1 MRLRLSVIDQI
12 ANCKYKYI
20 AKCGFSITGTI
31 WYVAAKPGQ
40 TLSLTETLF
49 PGSNSGVPQ
58 NKLVNMTFDC
68 TTKQLDVHIEIIA
81 GVEVIPQIL
90 SFSNLILSLRV
101 TLGIPPHFH
110 IIILSANAQLFS
122 MNTFVAVEYKLDSKK
137 IAIKGVPTDTT
148 SLNMQKA
155 LQAVSGASLKVPSS
169 MSMISQVKFL
179 GQVENG
185 VTTIAIKGMSGESAV
200 TVLLQKSSSTK
211 NAALIADIHNF
222 NLASFVK
229 TALNIDI
236 TGIPLF
242 GTLTMSRVGFSA
254 ATGKITSSLLPQI
267 YMPGSPLETFGN
279 TLPSGVSAY
288 FTVNIA
294 GVSVNA
300 TFSAHK
306 FAFKVPKTPPL
317 SVKQLLDQIP
327 KLSSPNS
334 LPKIVTDILNS
345 KLSGFIYDP
354 ESKFLK
360 FGLMI
365 PELTIVP
372 NILKLT
378 NVNFILSAMIGQN
391 PSIQTLKFSGTWKFN
406 TVHLTTSIDYDGQK
420 KFFQVKATPESSGTP
435 LSIAAL
441 VKNVAGVGGKLPSVL
456 TSLTLN
462 SVVGHVYNN
471 GKYFLVMSG
480 TVSGGKLYL
489 LFYKDAEGVKVGIAA
504 SLQSFELS
512 TLVQSTTGVDIS
524 SVPYFGSLVVP
535 AMAISITSGVIKSP
549 VLPHLF
555 GEGSPLLVYG
565 DTLPAGV
572 TSQFDLDIGNVKGA
586 AAKFFNGV
594 LSFQIPKS
602 FNFSVLTL
610 ASQIPG
616 ISNTMQTL
624 PAQIRN
630 ILGATV
636 TSFSFNSTSKDLS
649 IAASLSRLTL
659 VSGFLSISNV
669 SLSYDGTLGKTLSTR
684 MLIFS
689 GTWEISEYAIFTS
702 VIYNGATKE
711 LTITSQSSEG
721 KDLSISNVLE
731 SLAGTTVPLP
741 PVMSS
746 FTFTGITGKT
756 ANGTTVIVL
765 NGRVEGGKIS
775 AVFQKNH
782 SGLAGAVVVD
792 ISNFKLAKL
801 VKSATGTNIS
811 AIPFFGSLEIPEL
824 RFAASTNNITT
835 PILGELAGTSSALEW
850 FKMGILKG
858 VSGRF
863 VIQIG
868 NVSRVAVNLVHSR
881 LKFKV
886 PARSSLSLGTVLSTM
901 PKVKGIVSSLPSQLR
916 SVLNAKVAT
925 FSYDPSSKELHFIGS
940 LNSTVE
946 IIPHFL
952 SLSSLK
958 ISLVLVLGQS
968 KHIKTFEFR
977 GDWMLKNL
985 LIHTGVSYN
994 RKENRLN
1001 ITGELNP
1008 TSGGINI
1015 QELITALSGKSLSIP
1030 SVLSSVKLSKLSG
1043 NKIGNVTCIAL
1054 SGSVGNGHI
1063 FLIYQKSPSGSAV
1076 AVAADIPKFK
1086 FSTLVSSATGIDISN
1101 IPFFGQLVISHIG
1114 FTIASKHINNPL
1126 LTTIFPPNSFL
1137 DKVGESISKGITAS
1151 FTVDIADVKGIVA
1164 DFAKGELNLHVPKTI
1179 DLSLINILS
1188 VTDLKSVID
1197 SLPRTIRDIGS
1208 TKLHKLYFVP
1218 STKELQLTGSLE
1230 SLTIIPNFLTLQNIT
1245 FDFAGTI
1252 GNDSQVKFAKL
1263 KGDWIFNTL
1272 AFTTEVFYENKLL
1285 LIKGSPSQN
1294 KSLNVKNI
1302 IEGLKGRN
1310 LNIPSALNALM
1321 FTQVI
1326 GKIQDCTFSI
1336 VLLGEIGTKADV
1348 AIVYKRS
1355 KNNKIISFAADI
1367 QKFQLSEL
1375 VKAGTGIDISSVPF
1389 FGKLT
1394 IPALSF
1400 IVSSKQFSTAS
1411 LPNLNVAGVHVPKQ
1425 LLLAS
1430 VPAGVKGRFLADIGS
1445 ARGVISDFS
1454 NKILKIKVPS
1464 SVSLSLKN
1472 LFSVAPEI
1480 QSTFDFLPSRV
1491 KEILNAKIRKLTF
1504 NPVSKNLFISL
1515 SLDTLTL
1522 VPNSMSI
1529 KDLNISLD
1537 TSLASTTD
1545 QLPVQDMQMTDL
1557 QTYRDLIAQDQA
1569 ISVNTLDISAL
1580 WVIRG
1585 IKVKISLKYDKQ
1597 QKLFKIHGNGNSND
1611 SISIADIIKG
1621 FSGSSLPVPSI
1632 LSSIK
1637 LSKVIAISSDNVTT
1651 IILTAAAGTA
1661 NVYLVFQ
1668 KTQSSSVMAIAAEM
1682 HAVKVVDLIKTAT
1695 GLNLGGVPFIRS
1707 IVVSSMAFSA
1717 STNPINTPLLATTFN
1732 PDGPLHTYGTTLPK
1746 GVTAHFE
1753 IQIAGKTCVAV
1764 SYQNKTL
1771 TFDIP
1776 SKVNLSF
1783 SELLS
1788 EIQSLN
1794 AVIKSLPS
1802 PISDLLSS
1810 RLIAMEFDATTKT
1823 LSVAASLDK
1832 LTIIPKVMEVNNI
1845 EVQFVAILSSINGS
1859 LQSLDFSADWV
1870 LRNVHIRVK
1879 VSYDKES
1886 KRLVFAAI
1894 PKQALS
1900 IQTFINRLTGT
1911 HIPPSVIN
1919 SVKLVKI
1926 VGRKE
1931 SCEFTIIFSGTIP
1944 NKAGVHVIY
1953 QNTGNTSNIAI
1964 AAGINSFKFAELIQS
1979 AVKIDIT
1986 SVPFFGTFSVPSLA
2000 LTISNRQMKTDLLGD
2015 VLAANSPLIKYG
2027 DNIPAGFTAKFD
2039 VPLIKQ
2045 EIKRDLQNDVLAANS
2060 PFIKYASS
2068 FRDGP
2073 MAKFDSKI
2081 GRVKGILGSYSNKIL
2096 SFTVPPSVDASLG
2109 SLISVIPGLN
2119 VKAIPFFGNIL
2130 KIRVKNFTFDVS
2142 KKEMSIELFLKK
2154 ITFLENLLSIRDI
2167 QLNITTILSTSRAL
2181 SAEASGTIVLGKTNY
2196 RVNFRRDKTTGNY
2209 TLTVE
2214 TKKFPI
2220 FGLITA
2226 IGAKFLPGDLP
2237 PFLEKIFQ
2245 FDILNAK
2252 VVYPIGVKPQ
2262 QIQISGTPKLFGLKL
2277 GKMTAVAFKHGGKMR
2292 LIQKISLGS
2301 LNIAYLINKLVGV
2314 SLHKLKILN
2323 QAVPID
2329 IVMSPTTIKGVS
2341 LSVPGFRDF
2350 SPNRGISIK
2359 ASLGWPSDCSTDQ
2372 FCNAANT
2379 LLKGFKLSLETTITN
2394 SRSFTM
2400 TAAVGH
2406 LKLGGGVVLLQAG
2419 LKINGGTELSVGI
2432 VGSIELKKP
2441 AITLNVE
2448 IKLTEGGVKLEGSMS
2463 GCWHNAF
2470 GSSYLTICN
2479 LFLSIAI
2486 FPTLTGLEFG
2496 GRIEVGKQSCG
2507 HVLTAEGYVG
2517 FNMLNPKED
2526 YFYADVGP
2534 VTFQKFFDAFCINVK
2549 LPKPL
2554 GDSGFPNG
2562 FKTSFSILGKEL
2574 PHAGITI
2581 PPGYRFRG
2589 TLNFLGVEAYAD
2601 IYLQPPTKLTANI
2614 SLSPVTIGGVL
2625 KMYKSSTDRKAGPY
2639 LRADITT
2646 TKAPIIEASCFIE
2659 VFGISKETKLLI
2671 SNSKYLFEFRG
2682 KYLKLFETQFTISA
2696 SYAKSIS
2703 SASFLVEGRFKND
2716 LFDKITQSVRG
2727 GVKKSA
2733 HKAKHQIRKA
2743 ESRIK
2748 EEAAKL
2754 DHANTEL
2761 KSAKRKVNDANNNF
2775 NAASNKLSKAQGHD
2789 VCHHKSCRLGT
2800 VYSYIL
2806 HMCISE
2812 LIPPANIQQY
2822 NHVLLIYIL

>member
-1 MRLRLSVIDQI
+1 
-12 ANCKYKYI
+12 
-20 AKCGFSITGTI
+20 
-31 WYVAAKPGQ
+31 
-40 TLSLTETLF
+40 
-49 PGSNSGVPQ
+49 
-58 NKLVNMTFDC
+58 MTFDC
-68 TTKQLDVHIEIIA
+68 TTKKLDMHIEIIA

-110 IIILSANAQLFS
+110 SIILSANAQLFS

-169 MSMISQVKFL
+169 MSMISQVKFF

-236 TGIPLF
+236 TGTPLF
-242 GTLTMSRVGFSA
+242 GTLTMLRVGFSA
-254 ATGKITSSLLPQI
+254 ATDKITSSLLPQL
-267 YMPGSPLETFGN
+267 YVSGSSLETFGN
-279 TLPSGVSAY
+279 TLPAGVSAY
-288 FTVNIA
+288 FTVNIT

-306 FAFKVPKTPPL
+306 FTFKVPRTQPL

-327 KLSSPNS
+327 KLNNPES
-334 LPKIVTDILNS
+334 KMVTDILNS

-360 FGLMI
+360 FGLTI

-372 NILKLT
+372 NMMKLT
-378 NVNFILSAMIGQN
+378 NVNFMLGAMVGQN
-391 PSIQTLKFSGTWKFN
+391 PSIQTLKYSGTWKFN
-406 TVHLTTSIDYDGQK
+406 TVHLTTSIDYDGKK

-435 LSIAAL
+435 LSIATL
-441 VKNVAGVGGKLPSVL
+441 VKNVARVDGKLPSVL

-462 SVVGHVYNN
+462 SVVGNVYNN

-489 LFYKDAEGVKVGIAA
+489 LFYKGSEGVKVGIAA
-504 SLQSFELS
+504 SLQSFQLS
-512 TLVQSTTGVDIS
+512 TLVQSTTGADIK

-630 ILGATV
+630 ILGSKV

-669 SLSYDGTLGKTLSTR
+669 SVSYDGTLGKTLSTR
-684 MLIFS
+684 MLNFTGI
-689 GTWEISEYAIFTS
+689 WEISEYAIFTS

-711 LTITSQSSEG
+711 VTITSQSNRG

-741 PVMSS
+741 PAISS

-775 AVFQKNH
+775 AVFQKNC

-792 ISNFKLAKL
+792 ISNFKLAEL

-835 PILGELAGTSSALEW
+835 PILGELAGNGSALEW
-850 FKMGILKG
+850 FKTGILKG

-868 NVSRVAVNLVHSR
+868 NVSSVAVNLVHSR

-901 PKVKGIVSSLPSQLR
+901 PKVKGIISSLPSQLR
-916 SVLNAKVAT
+916 SVLNAKVVT

-1015 QELITALSGKSLSIP
+1015 QELITALSGKSLAIP

-1043 NKIGNVTCIAL
+1043 NKIGNVTFIAL
-1054 SGSVGNGHI
+1054 SGSVSNGQI
-1063 FLIYQKSPSGSAV
+1063 FLVYQKSPSGSAV

-1086 FSTLVSSATGIDISN
+1086 FSSLVTSATGIDVSS
-1101 IPFFGQLVISHIG
+1101 IPFFGHLIISHIG

-1164 DFAKGELNLHVPKTI
+1164 DFAKGELNLHVPKTV

-1188 VTDLKSVID
+1188 VTGLQGVID

-1208 TKLHKLYFVP
+1208 TKLHKLYFAP

-1230 SLTIIPNFLTLQNIT
+1230 SLTVIPNFLTLQNIT

-1252 GNDSQVKFAKL
+1252 GKDSQVKFAKL

-1294 KSLNVKNI
+1294 KVLNVRNI

-1310 LNIPSALNALM
+1310 LNIPSALNALT

-1326 GKIQDCTFSI
+1326 GKIQDGTFSI

-1348 AIVYKRS
+1348 AIVYKQS
-1355 KNNKIISFAADI
+1355 KNKKIISFAADI
-1367 QKFQLSEL
+1367 KIFQLSEL

-1411 LPNLNVAGVHVPKQ
+1411 LPNLNVTGVHVPKE

-1430 VPAGVKGRFLADIGS
+1430 VPAGVKGQFVADIGNAS
-1445 ARGVISDFS
+1445 GVISDFS

-1464 SVSLSLKN
+1464 SVSLTLKN
-1472 LFSVAPEI
+1472 LFSVVPEI
-1480 QSTFDFLPSRV
+1480 QSTIDFLPSRV
-1491 KEILNAKIRKLTF
+1491 REILNAKIRKLIF
-1504 NPVSKNLFISL
+1504 NPASKNLFISL

-1522 VPNSMSI
+1522 VPKAISI

-1537 TSLASTTD
+1537 TSLAGTTD
-1545 QLPVQDMQMTDL
+1545 QLLVQDMQMTDL
-1557 QTYRDLIAQDQA
+1557 QTYRDLIAEDQA
-1569 ISVNTLDISAL
+1569 ISVNMLNISAL

-1597 QKLFKIHGNGNSND
+1597 QKLFNIHGNASSDGN
-1611 SISIADIIKG
+1611 ISIADIIKG
-1621 FSGSSLPVPSI
+1621 FSSSSLPVPSI

-1637 LSKVIAISSDNVTT
+1637 LSKVIAISSDNATT

-1668 KTQSSSVMAIAAEM
+1668 KTQSSLVMAIAAEM

-1695 GLNLGGVPFIRS
+1695 GLNIGEVPFIRS
-1707 IVVSSMAFSA
+1707 FVASSMAFSA

-1732 PDGPLHTYGTTLPK
+1732 PDGPLHTYGTTLPE

-1753 IQIAGKTCVAV
+1753 VQIAGKTCVAV

-1771 TFDIP
+1771 TFEIP
-1776 SKVNLSF
+1776 SKVKLCF

-1832 LTIIPKVMEVNNI
+1832 LTIIPEVMEVNNI

-1886 KRLVFAAI
+1886 KRLVFAAT

-1900 IQTFINRLTGT
+1900 IQTFISMLTGT
-1911 HIPPSVIN
+1911 HIPLPSVIN
-1919 SVKLVKI
+1919 SVELVKI

-1931 SCEFTIIFSGTIP
+1931 SCECTIIFSGTIP
-1944 NKAGVHVIY
+1944 NKAGVHIIY

-1964 AAGINSFKFAELIQS
+1964 AAEINSFKFAELIQS

-1986 SVPFFGTFSVPSLA
+1986 SVPFFGTFSVPSMA

-2015 VLAANSPLIKYG
+2015 VLAENSSLIKYG
-2027 DNIPAGFTAKFD
+2027 DTIPAGFTAKFD

-2060 PFIKYASS
+2060 PFIKYAS
-2068 FRDGP
+2068 DGP
-2073 MAKFDSKI
+2073 MAKFDT
-2081 GRVKGILGSYSNKIL
+2081 RVQGIIGSYSNKIL

-2109 SLISVIPGLN
+2109 SLISEIPGLN

-2130 KIRVKNFTFDVS
+2130 NVRMKNFTFDVS
-2142 KKEMSIELFLKK
+2142 KKEMNIELFLKK
-2154 ITFLENLLSIRDI
+2154 ITFFEDLLSIRDI
-2167 QLNITTILSTSRAL
+2167 QLNITAILSTSRAL
-2181 SAEASGTIVLGKTNY
+2181 SAEASGMIVVGKTNY
-2196 RVNFRRDKTTGNY
+2196 KVNFRRDKATGNY
-2209 TLTVE
+2209 ALTIE
-2214 TKKFPI
+2214 TKWFPI

-2226 IGAKFLPGDLP
+2226 IGAEFLPGDLQS
-2237 PFLEKIFQ
+2237 LLGEVFQ

-2252 VVYPIGVKPQ
+2252 VVYPIGVKQQ
-2262 QIQISGTPKLFGLKL
+2262 QIQISGTPKLFGLKTA
-2277 GKMTAVAFKHGGKMR
+2277 KIMAVAFKYNGKIR

-2301 LNIAYLINKLVGV
+2301 LSIADLIKKLVGV

-2323 QAVPID
+2323 EAAVPIEF
-2329 IVMSPTTIKGVS
+2329 ILSPTTIKGVS

-2350 SPNRGISIK
+2350 SPNQGIFIK
-2359 ASLGWPSDCSTDQ
+2359 SSLSWPSDCSTDQ
-2372 FCNAANT
+2372 FCNVANT
-2379 LLKGFKLSLETTITN
+2379 LLKGFKLSIEATIT
-2394 SRSFTM
+2394 SEQSFTM
-2400 TAAVGH
+2400 MAAIGH

-2419 LKINGGTELSVGI
+2419 LQFVGGPDPTVGI

-2441 AITLNVE
+2441 AITLNVA
-2448 IKLTEGGVKLEGSMS
+2448 IRLTAGGVKLEGSMS

-2470 GSSYLTICN
+2470 GSSYLSICN
-2479 LFLSIAI
+2479 LFLAIAI
-2486 FPTLTGLEFG
+2486 IPIPMPITGVEFG

-2517 FNMLNPKED
+2517 FNVLNLRED

-2562 FKTSFSILGKEL
+2562 FKASFSFLGKEL
-2574 PHAGITI
+2574 PHAKITI

-2589 TLNFLGVEAYAD
+2589 TLNFLGLEAYAD
-2601 IYLQPPTKLTANI
+2601 IYLQLPIGFTANI
-2614 SLSPVTIGGVL
+2614 RLSPLTIGGVL
-2625 KMYKSSTDRKAGPY
+2625 KMYKSSTDTKAGPY

-2646 TKAPIIEASCFIE
+2646 KQAPTIEASGFVK
-2659 VFGISKETKLLI
+2659 VFDISVETKLQI
-2671 SNSKYLFEFRG
+2671 TPSIYRFEIRG
-2682 KYLKLFETQFTISA
+2682 KYLKLFEAQLIISA
-2696 SYAKSIS
+2696 PYTKSIT
-2703 SASFLVEGRFKND
+2703 SAKYIVEGWFKND
-2716 LFDKITQSVRG
+2716 LFDKIAMMVRG
-2727 GVKKSA
+2727 ALSKSA
-2733 HKAKHQIRKA
+2733 KQADKH
-2743 ESRIK
+2743 IK
-2748 EEAAKL
+2748 NAQNKINEQKAKL
-2754 DHANTEL
+2754 DEANAKL
-2761 KSAKRKVNDANNNF
+2761 QSAMRKVDNAKRAFDRAVGKVEVARGKVDR
-2775 NAASNKLSKAQGHD
+2775 
-2789 VCHHKSCRLGT
+2789 VCRYKCCKPGMS
-2800 VYSYIL
+2800 
-2806 HMCISE
+2806 
-2812 LIPPANIQQY
+2812 
-2822 NHVLLIYIL
+2822 